1 MAHDETTKILT
12 ALMESLNKH
21 MADHPHS
28 TGRRK
33 NRGKAPQEAKTA
45 TEQSVTG
52 SHRIS
57 RNKQA
62 YLTTKRL
69 EDCMLDILDGIGV
82 GGDGRLSFEAK
93 CEEIKNDHLER
104 EEREKDAV
112 NEKAVK
118 DAERATTAIGKVTQ
132 HMARDHTQLELQ
144 KAQLLLANLKK
155 GVDPQ
160 TYETAV
166 TDSNKQASDA
176 VKPPHLPVHKEEA
189 HPEGVHDAGS
199 DLQKELVKP
208 S

>member
-1 MAHDETTKILT
+1 MAHDETTKTLT

-21 MADHPHS
+21 IADHPHS

-104 EEREKDAV
+104 EEREKDAAK
-112 NEKAVK
+112 EKSEQ
-118 DAERATTAIGKVTQ
+118 DTQRATTSYAKTRE
-132 HMARDHTQLELQ
+132 HMARDQDRLKLLEATMAI
-144 KAQLLLANLKK
+144 AQLRKN
-155 GVDPQ
+155 VDSE
-160 TYETAV
+160 TYDTAMA
-166 TDSNKQASDA
+166 DSKKQASEA
-176 VKPPHLPVHKEEA
+176 AKPAHLPVHNEEA
-189 HPEGVHDAGS
+189 HPDGMHDTGP
-199 DLQKELVKP
+199 DLQKELAKGP
-208 S
+208 